1 MIRSPLRGCL
11 AGTDV
16 PNSRAWRSLLLWKID
31 FRDDALRRDPM
42 SWKNGWHILSCPA

>member
-1 MIRSPLRGCL
+1 MIRSPPRGCF
-11 AGTDV
+11 GRTGV
-16 PNSRAWRSLLLWKID
+16 PHGRAWRAPMLWKID